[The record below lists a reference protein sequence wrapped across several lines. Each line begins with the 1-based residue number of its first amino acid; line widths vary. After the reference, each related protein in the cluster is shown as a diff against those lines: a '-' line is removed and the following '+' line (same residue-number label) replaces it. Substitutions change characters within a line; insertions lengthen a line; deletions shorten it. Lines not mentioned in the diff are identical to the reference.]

1 MREQHGYG
9 QTTAFCHCGAFTNTP
24 FCDGTH
30 SQVGFQA
37 VERTGGGAGL
47 AAAAPRPLLR
57 RGQRVR
63 GTGLSFR
70 APIVSAA

>member
-30 SQVGFQA
+30 SQGHRQVVGSGPTELSYQI
-37 VERTGGGAGL
+37 RLIGSAG
-47 AAAAPRPLLR
+47 R
-57 RGQRVR
+57 
-63 GTGLSFR
+63 
-70 APIVSAA
+70 ID